1 MGLKL
6 RLLFRH
12 IKESSGMRTPSVA
25 MTAHTL
31 KGIRKSVSPPAWMA
45 MSPSPFEPASS
56 LPPEKPLLRPVDL
69 TDELVPDLPPLP
81 RPSR

>member
-12 IKESSGMRTPSVA
+12 AHPYRRDDCAHLKRDQEKCLASGVDGYVSKPIRTSELF
-25 MTAHTL
+25 TT
-31 KGIRKSVSPPAWMA
+31 I
-45 MSPSPFEPASS
+45 EN
-56 LPPEKPLLRPVDL
+56 PLLRPVDL